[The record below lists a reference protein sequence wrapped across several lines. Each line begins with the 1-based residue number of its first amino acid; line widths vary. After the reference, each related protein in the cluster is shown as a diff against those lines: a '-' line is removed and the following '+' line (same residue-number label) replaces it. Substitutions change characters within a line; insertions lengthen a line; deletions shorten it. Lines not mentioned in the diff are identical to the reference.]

1 MLKKALK
8 AKLSEKNIL
17 SVSDFVLFRVYCLIK
32 GKRFLK
38 CSKCMIERWV
48 ELLKNVNFELE
59 RLKMDDM
66 IKQRKIELLQLR
78 HAQQESEKLS
88 REYELQ
94 V

>member
-1 MLKKALK
+1 
-8 AKLSEKNIL
+8 
-17 SVSDFVLFRVYCLIK
+17 
-32 GKRFLK
+32 
-38 CSKCMIERWV
+38 MIERWV